1 MTTLLT
7 FRDNI
12 KGFYSRFDFILTPI
26 LKFILAFVIFQSLNR
41 QFGYWQILDNTML
54 ILAVSAICAFL
65 PIEVMAGISGL
76 IIVLQ
81 SFKVSIDVGLLAVAV
96 VIIFYC
102 GYMRFAP
109 KTGIIAVI
117 VPLCYS
123 LHLTYALPILLG
135 FLVGPAAIIPT
146 VFGFLLYYYEG
157 CLSELVKVLAA
168 TTEEDEAVQGF
179 QYVINAMLDNK
190 EMMLLMVVSALVIL
204 ITFCIYKLPFEHS
217 WIVAFISGG
226 FFNVVLFLTGN
237 VIVLLDVDIV
247 PVVVGSIVGIILSL
261 CIQFF
266 KGVVD
271 YQRTELLQFED
282 DEYYYYVK
290 AIPKLSVSGMN
301 KNIKHI
307 NSKTPN

>member
-65 PIEVMAGISGL
+65 PIEVIAGISGL
-76 IIVLQ
+76 IIALQ

-96 VIIFYC
+96 IIIFYC

-109 KTGIIAVI
+109 KTGVIAVL

-135 FLVGPAAIIPT
+135 FLIGPASIIP
-146 VFGFLLYYYEG
+146 VAFGFILYYYEG

-179 QYVINAMLDNK
+179 QYVINAMLDNR
-190 EMMLLMVVSALVIL
+190 EMMLLIVVSALVIL
-204 ITFCIYKLPFEHS
+204 ITFCIYKLPVEHS
-217 WIVAFISGG
+217 WVVAFISGG

-247 PVVVGSIVGIILSL
+247 PVVVGSIVGIVLSL

-290 AIPKLSVSGMN
+290 AIPKLSVSSMN